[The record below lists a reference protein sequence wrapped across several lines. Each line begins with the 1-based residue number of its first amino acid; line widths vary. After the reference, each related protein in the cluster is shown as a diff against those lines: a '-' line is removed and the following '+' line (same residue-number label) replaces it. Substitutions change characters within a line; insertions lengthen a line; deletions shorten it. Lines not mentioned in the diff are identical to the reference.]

1 MPPSPTASIDPVIAS
16 IVTAGI
22 MLGCFLLVWALRAKS
37 ANPGAKNASGT
48 DEQTNALTRALINE
62 LDQRAEKLSVL
73 VARAEAVEQRL
84 SEQSPPL
91 RTPPKDLA
99 AASFLEEDPANLRIF
114 ELADQ
119 GRSMQ
124 EIAAILERPSG
135 QIELVLN
142 LRRTAQRG

>member
-1 MPPSPTASIDPVIAS
+1 MPPSPAASIDPVIAS

-22 MLGCFLLVWALRAKS
+22 MLGCFLLVWALRTKG
-37 ANPGAKNASGT
+37 ANPELRKPTAN
-48 DEQTNALTRALINE
+48 DEKTHALTRALIDE
-62 LDQRAEKLSVL
+62 LDQRAEKLSDL

-84 SEQSPPL
+84 AQQSEPKRPPP
-91 RTPPKDLA
+91 RDIA
-99 AASFLEEDPANLRIF
+99 AAAFLDEDPANLRIF

-124 EIAAILERPSG
+124 EIASILERPSG